1 MIKERAGFTL
11 LEILIALLVL
21 SIGLLGLAMLQ
32 TRALACNMSSTYRAQ
47 ATNLASF
54 IIDSMRV
61 NRTSAVAGA
70 YNSTIPTP
78 LTSCVSTVSSISGTI
93 AAQDLLVWR
102 NLMACTLPSGTGSI
116 TQITNTTTFTILVRW
131 EDNRCDQSA
140 SASLTTSFST
150 STDL

>member
-11 LEILIALLVL
+11 LEVLIALLVL

-32 TRALACNMSSTYRAQ
+32 TRALSCNVSSTYRAQ
-47 ATNLASF
+47 ATNLSPF

-61 NRTSAVAGA
+61 NQVAALAGQ
-70 YNSTIPTP
+70 YNSTIPSP

-116 TQITNTTTFTILVRW
+116 TQITNTNTFTILIRW
-131 EDNRCDQSA
+131 EDNRCDQTA
-140 SASLTTSFST
+140 ASLTTSFST